1 MSYFTSLSTVTAQSF
16 AAQTALSRNLPSPG
30 IQFPELGYGGY
41 MGIQAAVNI
50 DDLARHILA
59 LIGGK
64 VNTHMTDILR
74 AAVPVH
80 HDVAGED
87 ILQDLRNVSFVFR
100 GDDKTGSYAV
110 AADVLLAVLQCSI
123 LGKHI
128 YAGLSACIG
137 SGAQIAGA
145 GCHRADIDDG
155 TAVFILLQ
163 IGQNT
168 LGGIEGA
175 AQVALKNRIPHFQC
189 QLIHTA
195 VFQADIGCIIHQ
207 NINLSVLLCG
217 IGKQPVNALHRSD
230 IHKMI

>member
-1 MSYFTSLSTVTAQSF
+1 MSFFTSLSTVTAQSF

-74 AAVPVH
+74 TAVPVH

-87 ILQDLRNVSFVFR
+87 ILQGLRNVSFVFR
-100 GDDKTGSYAV
+100 SDNKTGSDAV

-128 YAGLSACIG
+128 YAGLSAGIG
-137 SGAQIAGA
+137 GGAQIAGA

-155 TAVFILLQ
+155 AAIFILLQ

-168 LGGIEGA
+168 FGSIEGA
-175 AQVALKNRIPHFQC
+175 AQVALKN
-189 QLIHTA
+189 
-195 VFQADIGCIIHQ
+195 
-207 NINLSVLLCG
+207 
-217 IGKQPVNALHRSD
+217 
-230 IHKMI
+230 